1 MLLHTRSQLVEVL
14 GSTTRPVAPSNSTE
28 ESLCAQATLAPQTS
42 LTCAPLSAGRAPV
55 SFAGGDVPPP
65 SRRAEVDL
73 SSVAPSNSTEV
84 ENLCAQVSLAPQ
96 NLCLRTAPH

>member
-1 MLLHTRSQLVEVL
+1 MNLAETGLPLVLLHTSSQLVEVL
-14 GSTTRPVAPSNSTE
+14 SSTTRPVAPSNSTE
-28 ESLCAQATLAPQTS
+28 ESLCAQATLLP
-42 LTCAPLSAGRAPV
+42 CRRG